1 MNSWLQLKGIMLTYL
16 LIGVLAYLIGSIPF
30 GYIIV
35 RLSSGEDIRQRGSG
49 NIGATNVARSTSSS
63 LGLLTLIL
71 DVLKGF
77 LAVVMAVLIAR
88 LFGTKSPEHLASF
101 AALVAISGH
110 MFPMWLKFHG
120 GKGVA
125 TGVGAFLAL
134 APKAVI
140 VAIGIF
146 VAVVIVFRYVSL
158 ASIVAA
164 ASFPVAAYIFGY
176 GLSRLSNA
184 AMVTASLLIILRH
197 HGNIHRLT
205 THKEP
210 RFSLRKAKKEPELD
224 LLSTRES
231 RP

>member
-1 MNSWLQLKGIMLTYL
+1 MAVFDSKEGLITYL
-16 LIGVLAYLIGSIPF
+16 LVGAMAYLIGSIPF

-35 RLSSGEDIRQRGSG
+35 RLSSGEDIRERGSG
-49 NIGATNVARSTSSS
+49 NIGATNVARSAAPS

-77 LAVVMAVLIAR
+77 LAVLLTLLIGR
-88 LFGTKSPEHLASF
+88 YIGVKSPEQLASF
-101 AALVAISGH
+101 AALVVISGH
-110 MFPMWLKFHG
+110 MFPVWLKFHG

-134 APKAVI
+134 APKAVLI
-140 VAIGIF
+140 AIGIF
-146 VAVVIVFRYVSL
+146 IAVVIVFRYVSL

-164 ASFPVAAYIFGY
+164 ASFPVAAYVSAYDVPAFP
-176 GLSRLSNA
+176 NA
-184 AMVTASLLIILRH
+184 AMVAASLLIIVRH
-197 HGNIHRLT
+197 RENIHRLV

-210 RFSLRKAKKEPELD
+210 RFSLKKAKKGAEFD
-224 LLSTRES
+224 QLSTRES